1 MKKLFMFFILMGVVT
16 ALNAQSVTFE
26 RDIFTEQIMNSVS
39 SFKLNAE
46 KFLLNSSYNGDSVE
60 VKDDGKN
67 AFQYIRQQA
76 DFISIASTAYD
87 AIRLDAEEMVEGLE
101 GSAKVLEGSSGS
113 NAVQYLDEITSCP
126 KNKRVKS

>member
-1 MKKLFMFFILMGVVT
+1 MFFILMGVVT

-46 KFLLNSSYNGDSVE
+46 KFLSNSSYNGVPVDVN
-60 VKDDGKN
+60 DDAKN

>member
-1 MKKLFMFFILMGVVT
+1 MFFILMGVVT

-113 NAVQYLDEITSCP
+113 NAVQYLDEIPSCP
-126 KNKRVKS
+126 KNKKS